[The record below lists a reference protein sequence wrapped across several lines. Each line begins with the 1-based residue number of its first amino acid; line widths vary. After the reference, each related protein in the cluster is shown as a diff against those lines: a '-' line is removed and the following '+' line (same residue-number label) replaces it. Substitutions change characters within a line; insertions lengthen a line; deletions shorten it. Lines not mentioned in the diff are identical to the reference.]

1 MIDTNCFRSNKVRA
15 VFTVQENPPRK
26 LLLTGRE
33 AQTLGWLALK
43 SEAGVTAQEV
53 STWALRL
60 AAYVHLLRH
69 KHGLAIKTIREPHEG
84 GEHARYALTVQVDI
98 EAVQQL

>member
-15 VFTVQENPPRK
+15 VFTVLENQPRK
-26 LLLTGRE
+26 LFLTGRE

-43 SEAGVTAQEV
+43 GEAGVTALEV

-69 KHGLAIKTIREPHEG
+69 KHNLAIVTAREPHEG
-84 GEHARYALTVQVDI
+84 GEHARYALAVKVDI